1 MGYVDCTGNSVLVL
15 NVISSPTDCVHSV
28 ISDSILEFSCT
39 SWCDGSAACSVYG
52 DDPGHAKPRDIFWTI
67 WGAGQR

>member
-1 MGYVDCTGNSVLVL
+1 MKKLNPLIEMGYADCTGISVLVL

-39 SWCDGSAACSVYG
+39 S
-52 DDPGHAKPRDIFWTI
+52 
-67 WGAGQR
+67 